1 MQRRDG
7 ASRFLQLQRRE
18 RESTGREMRVLG
30 HCERE
35 SNEEMRSADVDT
47 SFG

>member
-1 MQRRDG
+1 VQRRDG
-7 ASRFLQLQRRE
+7 ASRFLQRRE